1 MKKAYTIWLATVIVL
16 LAWTITPAQWGGSG
30 AWDALNKFL
39 NEPHSW
45 KATQTFE
52 GGVVMPTM
60 DSGASTYT
68 PGSGVTFVNLDLS
81 KTWHYINHNGTSGVS
96 LFWSNVPTLT
106 SATRT
111 YFVQIKQAGATAGTV
126 VWTGP
131 TEHPES
137 GTSPTLTTT
146 IGEKDTFAVNLSSET
161 GSTKQVTPANSTM
174 R

>member
-1 MKKAYTIWLATVIVL
+1 MKRTYTAWLVTALIL
-16 LAWTITPAQWGGSG
+16 LGWTMAPAQWGGHGGWNSIEE
-30 AWDALNKFL
+30 FL
-39 NEPHSW
+39 NSSHTW
-45 KATQTFE
+45 KAQQTFE
-52 GGVVMPTM
+52 EGVVMPTM
-60 DSGASTYT
+60 DSGTSTYT

-96 LFWSNVPTLT
+96 IQWTNVPTLT

-146 IGEKDTFAVNLSSET
+146 LGEKDTFAVNLSSET
-161 GSTKQVTPANSTM
+161 GSTKQVTPADSTM